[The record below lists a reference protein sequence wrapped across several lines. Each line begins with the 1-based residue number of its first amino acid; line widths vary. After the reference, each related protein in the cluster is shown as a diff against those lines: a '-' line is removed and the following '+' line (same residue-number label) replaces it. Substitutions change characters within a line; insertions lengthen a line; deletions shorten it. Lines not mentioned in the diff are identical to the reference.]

1 MFNRRCPRKMGES
14 TGATPGRLGTQMS
27 NRSRP
32 RKMGEA
38 GSPRKIGESS
48 KDFISKISLYRPLK
62 MGDRVLG

>member
-48 KDFISKISLYRPLK
+48 KDFISKNKFVPPP
-62 MGDRVLG
+62 